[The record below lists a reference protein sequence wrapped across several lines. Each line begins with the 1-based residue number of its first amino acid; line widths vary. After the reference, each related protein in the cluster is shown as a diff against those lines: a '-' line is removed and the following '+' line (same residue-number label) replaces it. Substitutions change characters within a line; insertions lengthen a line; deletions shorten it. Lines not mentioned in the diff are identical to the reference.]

1 MANLS
6 YIDVMRNAML
16 DAITAEIDAGAGAG
30 TLGIYDGA
38 QPADADTA
46 IGAQTLLAE
55 LVMTD
60 PSAAGAAAGVWTA
73 SAIADDASAD
83 ATGTAAWFRIEDSD
97 GNAVLD
103 GDITVTAGG
112 GDIELDSLS
121 ITAGQTVSI
130 SSLTITEGNA

>member
-16 DAITAEIDAGAGAG
+16 DEITAELDAGVGAAK
-30 TLGIYDGA
+30 LRIYDGA

-46 IGAQTLLAE
+46 VGAQTLLAE

-60 PSAAGAAAGVWTA
+60 PSAGAAAAGVWTA
-73 SAIADDASAD
+73 SAIADDASAN
-83 ATGTAAWFRIEDSD
+83 ATGTAAWFRIVDSD
-97 GNAVLD
+97 DNAVLD

-130 SSLTITEGNA
+130 TSLTITEGNA